1 MESYFRKVSVY
12 DFSSEN
18 VGSLGTKD
26 FLNVMIGVENRV
38 MIVLNIMKGIKT
50 GSKYYV
56 FNIGVENR
64 VKIYREKTQ
73 ENLGM
78 KTWIHLIQSYLTFRV
93 TPLKQLSLAE
103 FSGELVRPKVY
114 ENNHKNVLGIW
125 IDLEWKVKYSTAVQ
139 VRSLY
144 SDLD

>member
-1 MESYFRKVSVY
+1 MESYFTKVSMY

-26 FLNVMIGVENRV
+26 CLNIMIGVENRV

-64 VKIYREKTQ
+64 VKIFREKTQ

-78 KTWIHLIQSYLTFRV
+78 KTWIHHNYQK
-93 TPLKQLSLAE
+93 TPQQLSSQFLGS
-103 FSGELVRPKVY
+103 FRSSLLI
-114 ENNHKNVLGIW
+114 NKN
-125 IDLEWKVKYSTAVQ
+125 
-139 VRSLY
+139 
-144 SDLD
+144 

>member
-1 MESYFRKVSVY
+1 MESYFTKVSMY

-26 FLNVMIGVENRV
+26 F
-38 MIVLNIMKGIKT
+38 LNIMKGIKT

-64 VKIYREKTQ
+64 VKFFRERTQ

-78 KTWIHLIQSYLTFRV
+78 KTWI
-93 TPLKQLSLAE
+93 PLLMITKRTKTASSKDKQL
-103 FSGELVRPKVY
+103 
-114 ENNHKNVLGIW
+114 
-125 IDLEWKVKYSTAVQ
+125 
-139 VRSLY
+139 
-144 SDLD
+144 

>member
-1 MESYFRKVSVY
+1 MKVSMY

-18 VGSLGTKD
+18 VESLGTKD
-26 FLNVMIGVENRV
+26 FLNIMIGVENRV

-64 VKIYREKTQ
+64 VKIFREKNQ

-78 KTWIHLIQSYLTFRV
+78 KTWIPHHSPTIAYLLLTQLKSNKLSRFR
-93 TPLKQLSLAE
+93 LKKD
-103 FSGELVRPKVY
+103 RPKQNY
-114 ENNHKNVLGIW
+114 
-125 IDLEWKVKYSTAVQ
+125 DQS
-139 VRSLY
+139 
-144 SDLD
+144 

>member
-1 MESYFRKVSVY
+1 MY

-26 FLNVMIGVENRV
+26 FLNIMIGVENRV

-64 VKIYREKTQ
+64 VKIFREKTQ

-78 KTWIHLIQSYLTFRV
+78 KTWIRQTISKANYGVLNSSKKRTKFTI
-93 TPLKQLSLAE
+93 LSKKDAQ
-103 FSGELVRPKVY
+103 Y
-114 ENNHKNVLGIW
+114 N
-125 IDLEWKVKYSTAVQ
+125 
-139 VRSLY
+139 
-144 SDLD
+144 

>member
-1 MESYFRKVSVY
+1 MPFERSIFWAIKFQERFPMKFLICE
-12 DFSSEN
+12 FSLISSLILQRFQCMTSQVKF

-26 FLNVMIGVENRV
+26 FLNIMIGVENRV

-64 VKIYREKTQ
+64 VKFFREKTQ

-78 KTWIHLIQSYLTFRV
+78 KTWIPQWGYSCSMSILI
-93 TPLKQLSLAE
+93 
-103 FSGELVRPKVY
+103 
-114 ENNHKNVLGIW
+114 LGT
-125 IDLEWKVKYSTAVQ
+125 LLPT
-139 VRSLY
+139 
-144 SDLD
+144 LDYKFDIEY